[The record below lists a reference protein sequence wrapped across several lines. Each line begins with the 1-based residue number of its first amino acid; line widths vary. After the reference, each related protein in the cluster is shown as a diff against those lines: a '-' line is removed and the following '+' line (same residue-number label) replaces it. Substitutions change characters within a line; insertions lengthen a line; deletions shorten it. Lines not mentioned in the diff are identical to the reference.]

1 MANSKKTPSD
11 LISRV
16 ESVLQGRVK
25 PGDRLVLGLSG
36 GLDSAALLDILCE
49 LKPRY
54 GFELAAIHV
63 NHQISPN
70 APAWAKFCRELC
82 EQRQVPFQAVVVDLH
97 NKQGLGL
104 EAAARE
110 ARYGVFA
117 GQQAEFIVLAHHLD
131 DQAETAL
138 LQLLR
143 GAGVK
148 GMSAM
153 PVSRE
158 GLSGPMLLR
167 PLLET
172 SRRELENYAKAR
184 SLRWVEDE
192 SNQDIYYGR
201 NFLRH
206 EVMPLIA
213 KRFPAYRETFSRSAR
228 HFAEAARLLDDL
240 ACVDAAGAIASGRL
254 NVTVLQQL
262 DEARAKNLLRYY
274 LSVQGVSAPSAER
287 LDEMLRQLV
296 SASQDA
302 NIRLHFGKLEIR
314 RYRGEIYLAGQQTG
328 LAENLTW
335 EWRGEA
341 QLSLSPLLL
350 QLVSR
355 ENVGDGISLSRL
367 RSAPVT
373 IRLRQGGERFQ
384 PDCKRPRRS
393 LKNLLQEAAVPPWQ
407 RERLPLLF
415 CGDQLAWVPGIGV
428 DCAFKAA
435 ADEPAVTVVLQDASA
450 L

>member
-49 LKPRY
+49 LKPRF

-70 APAWAKFCRELC
+70 APSWAEFCRALC
-82 EQRQVPFQAVVVDLH
+82 VQRQIPFEDMAVDLH
-97 NKQGLGL
+97 NKHGLGL

-117 GQQAEFIVLAHHLD
+117 GQRAEFIVLAHHLD

-158 GLSGPMLLR
+158 GMSGPMLLR
-167 PLLET
+167 PLLEV
-172 SRRELENYAKAR
+172 SRRELESYAKTR
-184 SLRWVEDE
+184 ELRWVEDE

-240 ACVDAAGAIASGRL
+240 ARMDAADAIVSGRL
-254 NVTVLQQL
+254 HVAALQQL
-262 DEARAKNLLRYY
+262 DEVRAKNLLRYY
-274 LSVQGVSAPSAER
+274 LSLQGVSAPSAER
-287 LDEMLRQLV
+287 LDEMLRQLTT
-296 SASQDA
+296 ASPDA
-302 NIRLHFGKLEIR
+302 SICLHLGKLEIR
-314 RYRGEIYLAGQQTG
+314 CYRGEIYLAAQATA
-328 LAENLTW
+328 LAEDIAW

-341 QLSLSPLLL
+341 QLSLAPLSL

-415 CGDQLAWVPGIGV
+415 CGDQLAWVSGIGV

-435 ADEPAVTVVLQDASA
+435 PDEPAVSVALQETS
-450 L
+450 

>member
-1 MANSKKTPSD
+1 MANTKKTPSD
-11 LISRV
+11 LIFRV

-25 PGDRLVLGLSG
+25 PGDCLVLGLSG

-49 LKPRY
+49 LKPRF

-63 NHQISPN
+63 NHQISSN
-70 APAWAKFCRELC
+70 APSWAEFCRVLC
-82 EQRQVPFQAVVVDLH
+82 AQRQVPFEVVAVDLH

-104 EAAARE
+104 EGAARE

-117 GQQAEFIVLAHHLD
+117 GQRAEFIVLAHHLD

-167 PLLET
+167 PLLEI
-172 SRRELENYAKAR
+172 SRRELESYAKAR
-184 SLRWVEDE
+184 DLRWVEDE

-240 ACVDAAGAIASGRL
+240 ARIDAAGAIVSGRL
-254 NVTVLQQL
+254 HVAALQQL
-262 DEARAKNLLRYY
+262 DEVRAKNLLRYY
-274 LSVQGVSAPSAER
+274 LAVQGVSAPGAER
-287 LDEMLRQLV
+287 LDEMLRQLT
-296 SASQDA
+296 SSSQDA
-302 NIRLHFGKLEIR
+302 SVCLYLGKLEMR
-314 RYRGEIYLAGQQTG
+314 RYRGEIYLAGRANE
-328 LAENLTW
+328 LAENLAW
-335 EWRGEA
+335 KWQGEA
-341 QLSLSPLLL
+341 QLSLSPLAV

-355 ENVGDGISLSRL
+355 ENVGEGISLSKL

-407 RERLPLLF
+407 RERLPLLL
-415 CGDQLAWVPGIGV
+415 CGEQLVWVSGVGV

-435 ADEPAVTVVLQDASA
+435 ADEPAIAVALQDAG
-450 L
+450 

>member
-1 MANSKKTPSD
+1 MANSKKTRSD

-49 LKPRY
+49 LKPRF

-63 NHQISPN
+63 NHQISSN
-70 APAWAKFCRELC
+70 APAWAEFCRALC
-82 EQRQVPFQAVVVDLH
+82 VQRQVPFEAVAVDLH

-110 ARYGVFA
+110 ARYGVFV
-117 GQQAEFIVLAHHLD
+117 GQQAEFILLAHHLD

-158 GLSGPMLLR
+158 RPSGPMLLR
-167 PLLET
+167 PLLEI
-172 SRRELENYAKAR
+172 SRRELEAYAKAR
-184 SLRWVEDE
+184 ELRWVEDE

-228 HFAEAARLLDDL
+228 HFAEAASLLDDL
-240 ACVDAAGAIASGRL
+240 ARMDAAGAIASGRL
-254 NVTVLQQL
+254 NVAALQHL

-274 LSVQGVSAPSAER
+274 FSLQGVLAPSAQR
-287 LDEMLRQLV
+287 LDEMLRQLTT
-296 SASQDA
+296 ASPDA
-302 NIRLHFGKLEIR
+302 GICLHFGKLEIR
-314 RYRGEIYLAGQQTG
+314 RYRGEIYLAGHATE
-328 LAENLTW
+328 LAGDVGW
-335 EWRGEA
+335 AWRGEA
-341 QLSLSPLLL
+341 QLNLSPLSM

-355 ENVGDGISLSRL
+355 ENVGEGISLSRL
-367 RSAPVT
+367 HSAPVT
-373 IRLRQGGERFQ
+373 IRLRQGGEKFQ

-407 RERLPLLF
+407 REQLPLLF
-415 CGDQLAWVPGIGV
+415 CGEQLAWVPGIGV
-428 DCAFKAA
+428 DCAFKAVPDEA
-435 ADEPAVTVVLQDASA
+435 AVALALQDIS
-450 L
+450 

>member
-36 GLDSAALLDILCE
+36 GLDSATLLDILCE
-49 LKPRY
+49 LKPRF

-70 APAWAKFCRELC
+70 ASSWAEFCCALC
-82 EQRQVPFQAVVVDLH
+82 AQRQVPFETVSVDLH
-97 NKQGLGL
+97 DKHGLGL

-117 GQQAEFIVLAHHLD
+117 SQQAGFIALAHHQD

-153 PVSRE
+153 PVSRK
-158 GLSGPMLLR
+158 GLSGPVLLR
-167 PLLET
+167 PLLEV
-172 SRRELENYAKAR
+172 SRRELESYAKSR
-184 SLRWVEDE
+184 YLRWVEDE

-213 KRFPAYRETFSRSAR
+213 KRFPAYRETFARSAR
-228 HFAEAARLLDDL
+228 HFAEAAKLLDDL
-240 ACVDAAGAIASGRL
+240 ARMDATGAIASGRL
-254 NVTVLQQL
+254 HVATLQQL
-262 DEARAKNLLRYY
+262 DEARAKNLLRYFF
-274 LSVQGVSAPSAER
+274 SVQGVPAPSAER
-287 LDEMLRQLV
+287 LDEMLRQLI
-296 SASQDA
+296 SASPDA
-302 NIRLHFGKLEIR
+302 SVCMHLGKLEIR
-314 RYRGEIYLAGQQTG
+314 RYRGEIYLAGQAAE
-328 LAENLTW
+328 LAEDIAW

-341 QLSLSPLLL
+341 RLSLPPLSL

-367 RSAPVT
+367 RSAPVI
-373 IRLRQGGERFQ
+373 IRLRQGGERLQ

-393 LKNLLQEAAVPPWQ
+393 LKNLLQEAAIPPWQ

-428 DCAFKAA
+428 DCTFKAA
-435 ADEPAVTVVLQDASA
+435 PDEQAVTVVLQETS
-450 L
+450 

>member
-49 LKPRY
+49 LKPRS

-70 APAWAKFCRELC
+70 APAWAEFCRALC
-82 EQRQVPFQAVVVDLH
+82 VQRQVPFEAVAVDLH
-97 NKQGLGL
+97 NQRGLGL

-110 ARYGVFA
+110 ARYGVFS
-117 GQQAEFIVLAHHLD
+117 GQRAEFVVLAHHLD
-131 DQAETAL
+131 DQVETAL

-143 GAGVK
+143 GTGVK

-158 GLSGPMLLR
+158 AVSGPVLLR
-167 PLLET
+167 PLLEIA
-172 SRRELENYAKAR
+172 RRELEAYAKTR
-184 SLRWVEDE
+184 QLHWVEDE

-213 KRFPAYRETFSRSAR
+213 KRFPAYRETLSRSSR
-228 HFAEAARLLDDL
+228 HFAEAAGLLDDL
-240 ACVDAAGAIASGRL
+240 ARMDAAGAIVSGRL
-254 NVTVLQQL
+254 SVAVLQQL

-274 LSVQGVSAPSAER
+274 FSLQGVSVPGAER
-287 LDEMLRQLV
+287 LDEMLRQLTT
-296 SASQDA
+296 ASPA
-302 NIRLHFGKLEIR
+302 ASVCLHLGKLEIR
-314 RYRGEIYLAGQQTG
+314 RYRGEIYLAGLATE
-328 LAENLTW
+328 LAEDVAW
-335 EWRGEA
+335 VWRGEA
-341 QLSLSPLLL
+341 QLSLSPLLM
-350 QLVSR
+350 QLVSK
-355 ENVGDGISLSRL
+355 ENMGEGISLSRL
-367 RSAPVT
+367 RSAPLT
-373 IRLRQGGERFQ
+373 IRLRRGGERFQ
-384 PDCKRPRRS
+384 PDCQRPRRS

-415 CGDQLAWVPGIGV
+415 CGEQLAWVPGIGV
-428 DCAFKAA
+428 DCAFKATPDEA
-435 ADEPAVTVVLQDASA
+435 AVAFALQDIS
-450 L
+450 